1 LIIELIQLPNLMVRP
16 HIVGN
21 SVEAVEA
28 MGQAAI
34 DNLVAFLK

>member
-1 LIIELIQLPNLMVRP
+1 MGFLQLPNL
-16 HIVGN
+16 IVTSNIGGN

-34 DNLVAFLK
+34 DNLVAF

>member
-1 LIIELIQLPNLMVRP
+1 MVTP
-16 HIVGN
+16 HIGGN

-34 DNLVAFLK
+34 DNLVEFFKK